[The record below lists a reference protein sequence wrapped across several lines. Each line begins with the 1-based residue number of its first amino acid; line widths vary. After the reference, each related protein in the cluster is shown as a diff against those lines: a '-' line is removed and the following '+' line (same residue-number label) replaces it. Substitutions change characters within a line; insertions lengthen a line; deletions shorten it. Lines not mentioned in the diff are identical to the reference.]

1 MLKKLFISFFVIL
14 ILLLSIALFR
24 TLMHTAGETI
34 FIEEEGNII
43 LINEAQAI
51 KNLAESIKF
60 KTISYQEREKFPQQ
74 EFDNFI
80 AWSSRTYP
88 EFHQA
93 LTLERFEHSLLFKWE
108 GSDSTLAPI
117 LFEGHYDVVPIIP
130 GTEDLWEEGPFAGT
144 VSDNRIWGRGAL
156 DDKSGVIGLMEA
168 ATYLIK
174 NNFQPKRTVYFGFGH
189 DEEIGGSGAALI
201 TEKLRQEGIQLHWSL
216 GEGSFVNKGFIPGVD
231 KLIAPI
237 NVAEKGIMNLMIVAK
252 AEGGHS
258 STPPNKTAVT
268 MLAEALMKLEKEPLP
283 GSLEG
288 LSAAM
293 FDEVSKHMPF
303 SYRFL
308 FANRWL
314 FGSIIDFQMSSSPV
328 INAMIRT
335 TTAPTML
342 NGSIKSNVLP
352 IEASALINF
361 RLHPRD
367 SIESVTDHVRR
378 VVGSEEI
385 EVRSLG
391 GMEASDISSWNS
403 PGFNIVASSLNKT
416 YGDVVSVPGLMIAA
430 SDTRHYSK
438 IADNSFRFNPFLIAP
453 EDMTG
458 FHGTNESIET
468 NSFVIG
474 IKTYVEI
481 IRKGSSN

>member
-1 MLKKLFISFFVIL
+1 MFKKLL
-14 ILLLSIALFR
+14 ILFFAILTALLLAALFR
-24 TLMHTAGETI
+24 TIMHTAVQTKPTEGEV
-34 FIEEEGNII
+34 I
-43 LINEAQAI
+43 LIDEIRAI
-51 KNLAESIKF
+51 ENLAESIKF
-60 KTISYQEREKFPQQ
+60 QTISYQEKEKFPQE
-74 EFDNFI
+74 EFNYFI
-80 AWSSRTYP
+80 EWAAKTYP

-93 LTLERFEHSLLFKWE
+93 LTLEKLGHSLLFKWK
-108 GSDSTLAPI
+108 GSDKTLSPI

-130 GTEDLWEEGPFAGT
+130 GTEDLWDEMPFSGT
-144 VSDNRIWGRGAL
+144 ISNNRIWGRGAL

-174 NNFQPKRTVYFGFGH
+174 NNFQPTRTVYFGFGH
-189 DEEIGGSGAALI
+189 DEEIGGGGAALI
-201 TEKLRQEGIQLHWSL
+201 TEKLREQGIQLHWSL
-216 GEGSFVNKGFIPGVD
+216 GEGSFVNRGFFPGVD

-237 NVAEKGIMNLMIVAK
+237 NVAEKGIMNLLIVAK

-258 STPPNKTAVT
+258 STPPSRTAVT
-268 MLAEALMKLEKEPLP
+268 LLAEALMKLEKEPLP

-288 LSAAM
+288 LSAVM

-314 FGSIIDFQMSSSPV
+314 FGGIIESQMSSSPV

-367 SIESVTDHVRR
+367 TIESVTDHVRR
-378 VVGSEEI
+378 IVGSEDV
-385 EVRSLG
+385 EVRLLG
-391 GMEASDISSWNS
+391 GMEASGISSWNS
-403 PGFNIVASSLNKT
+403 PGFEIVATSLNKV
-416 YGDVVSVPGLMIAA
+416 YGDVISVPGLMIAA

-438 IADNSFRFNPFLIAP
+438 IADNSFRFNPFSIVP

-458 FHGTNESIET
+458 FHGTNESIDID
-468 NSFVIG
+468 SFVAG

-481 IRKGSSN
+481 IREGSSN

>member
-1 MLKKLFISFFVIL
+1 MHTAVQTKPAEGEVIL
-14 ILLLSIALFR
+14 IDEIRA
-24 TLMHTAGETI
+24 
-34 FIEEEGNII
+34 IE
-43 LINEAQAI
+43 
-51 KNLAESIKF
+51 NLAESIKF
-60 KTISYQEREKFPQQ
+60 QTISYQEKEKFPQE
-74 EFDNFI
+74 EFNYFI
-80 AWSSRTYP
+80 EWAAKTYP

-93 LTLERFEHSLLFKWE
+93 LTLEKLGHSLLFKWK
-108 GSDSTLAPI
+108 GSDVTLSPI

-130 GTEDLWEEGPFAGT
+130 GTEDLWDEMPFSGT
-144 VSDNRIWGRGAL
+144 ISNNRIWGRGAL

-174 NNFQPKRTVYFGFGH
+174 NNFQPTRTVYFGFGH
-189 DEEIGGSGAALI
+189 DEEIGGGGAALI
-201 TEKLRQEGIQLHWSL
+201 TEKLREQGIQLHWSL
-216 GEGSFVNKGFIPGVD
+216 GEGSFVNRGFFPGVD

-237 NVAEKGIMNLMIVAK
+237 NVAEKGIMNLLIVAK
-252 AEGGHS
+252 ADGGHS
-258 STPPNKTAVT
+258 STPPSRTAVT
-268 MLAEALMKLEKEPLP
+268 LLAEALMKLEKEPLP

-288 LSAAM
+288 LSAVM

-314 FGSIIDFQMSSSPV
+314 FGGIIESQMSSSPV

-367 SIESVTDHVRR
+367 TIESVTDHVRR
-378 VVGSEEI
+378 IVGSEDV
-385 EVRSLG
+385 EVRLLG
-391 GMEASDISSWNS
+391 GMEASGISSWNS
-403 PGFNIVASSLNKT
+403 PGFEIVATSLNKV
-416 YGDVVSVPGLMIAA
+416 YGDVISVPGLMIAA

-438 IADNSFRFNPFLIAP
+438 IADNSFRFNPFSIVP

-458 FHGTNESIET
+458 FHGTNESIDID
-468 NSFVIG
+468 SFVAG

-481 IRKGSSN
+481 IREGSSN

>member
-1 MLKKLFISFFVIL
+1 MFKKLL
-14 ILLLSIALFR
+14 ILFFAILTALLLAALFR
-24 TLMHTAGETI
+24 TIMHTAVQAKPAEGEV
-34 FIEEEGNII
+34 I
-43 LINEAQAI
+43 LIDEIRAI
-51 KNLAESIKF
+51 ENLAESIKF
-60 KTISYQEREKFPQQ
+60 QTISYQEKEKFPQE
-74 EFDNFI
+74 EFNYFI
-80 AWSSRTYP
+80 EWAAKTYP

-93 LTLERFEHSLLFKWE
+93 LTLEKLGHSLLFKWK
-108 GSDSTLAPI
+108 GSDVTLSPI

-130 GTEDLWEEGPFAGT
+130 GTEDLWDEMPFSGT
-144 VSDNRIWGRGAL
+144 ISNNRIWGRGAL

-174 NNFQPKRTVYFGFGH
+174 NNFQPTRTVYFGFGH
-189 DEEIGGSGAALI
+189 DEEIGGGGAALI
-201 TEKLRQEGIQLHWSL
+201 TEKLREQGIQLHWSL
-216 GEGSFVNKGFIPGVD
+216 GEGSFVNRGFFPGVD

-237 NVAEKGIMNLMIVAK
+237 NVAEKGIMNLLIVAK
-252 AEGGHS
+252 ADGGHS
-258 STPPNKTAVT
+258 STPPSRTAVT
-268 MLAEALMKLEKEPLP
+268 LLAEALMKLEKEPLP

-288 LSAAM
+288 LSAVM

-314 FGSIIDFQMSSSPV
+314 FGGIIESQMSSSPV

-367 SIESVTDHVRR
+367 TIESVTDHVRR
-378 VVGSEEI
+378 VVGSEKV

-391 GMEASDISSWNS
+391 GMEASGISSWNS
-403 PGFNIVASSLNKT
+403 PGFEIVATSLNKV
-416 YGDVVSVPGLMIAA
+416 YGDVISVPGLMIAA

-438 IADNSFRFNPFLIAP
+438 IADNSFRFNPFSIVP

-458 FHGTNESIET
+458 FHGTNESIDID
-468 NSFVIG
+468 SFVAG

-481 IRKGSSN
+481 IREGSSN

>member
-1 MLKKLFISFFVIL
+1 MFKKLL
-14 ILLLSIALFR
+14 ILLFAILIALLLAALFR
-24 TLMHTAGETI
+24 TIMHTAVQAKPAEGEV
-34 FIEEEGNII
+34 I
-43 LINEAQAI
+43 LIDEIRAI
-51 KNLAESIKF
+51 ENLAESIKF
-60 KTISYQEREKFPQQ
+60 QTISYQEKEKFPQE
-74 EFDNFI
+74 EFNYFI
-80 AWSSRTYP
+80 EWAAKTYP

-93 LTLERFEHSLLFKWE
+93 LTLEKLGHSLLFKWK
-108 GSDSTLAPI
+108 GSDVTLSPI

-130 GTEDLWEEGPFAGT
+130 GTEDLWDEMPFSGT
-144 VSDNRIWGRGAL
+144 ISNNRIWGRGAL

-174 NNFQPKRTVYFGFGH
+174 NNFQPTRTVYFGFGH
-189 DEEIGGSGAALI
+189 DEEIGGGGAALI
-201 TEKLRQEGIQLHWSL
+201 TEKLREQGIQLHWSL
-216 GEGSFVNKGFIPGVD
+216 GEGSFVNRGFFPGVD

-237 NVAEKGIMNLMIVAK
+237 NVAEKGIMNLLIVAK
-252 AEGGHS
+252 ADGGHS
-258 STPPNKTAVT
+258 STPPSRTAVT
-268 MLAEALMKLEKEPLP
+268 LLAEALMKLEKEPLP

-288 LSAAM
+288 LSAVM

-314 FGSIIDFQMSSSPV
+314 FGGIIESQMSSSPV

-367 SIESVTDHVRR
+367 TIESVTDHVRR
-378 VVGSEEI
+378 IVGSEEV

-391 GMEASDISSWNS
+391 GMEASGISSWNS
-403 PGFNIVASSLNKT
+403 PGFEIVATSLNKV
-416 YGDVVSVPGLMIAA
+416 YGDVISVPGLMIAA

-438 IADNSFRFNPFLIAP
+438 IADNSFRFNPFSIVP

-458 FHGTNESIET
+458 FHGTNESIDID
-468 NSFVIG
+468 SFVAG

-481 IRKGSSN
+481 IREGSSN

>member
-1 MLKKLFISFFVIL
+1 MFKKLL
-14 ILLLSIALFR
+14 ILFFAILTALLLAALFR
-24 TLMHTAGETI
+24 TIMHTAVQAKPTEGEV
-34 FIEEEGNII
+34 I
-43 LINEAQAI
+43 LIDEIRAI
-51 KNLAESIKF
+51 ENLAESIKF
-60 KTISYQEREKFPQQ
+60 QTISYQEKEKFPQE
-74 EFDNFI
+74 EFNYFI
-80 AWSSRTYP
+80 EWAAKTYP

-93 LTLERFEHSLLFKWE
+93 LTLEKLGHSLLFKWK
-108 GSDSTLAPI
+108 GSDVTLSPI

-130 GTEDLWEEGPFAGT
+130 GTEDLWDEMPFSGT
-144 VSDNRIWGRGAL
+144 ISNNRIWGRGAL

-174 NNFQPKRTVYFGFGH
+174 NNFQPTRTVYFGFGH
-189 DEEIGGSGAALI
+189 DEEIGGGGAALI
-201 TEKLRQEGIQLHWSL
+201 TEKLREQGIQLHWSL
-216 GEGSFVNKGFIPGVD
+216 GEGSFVNRGFFPGVD

-237 NVAEKGIMNLMIVAK
+237 NVAEKGIMNLLIVAK
-252 AEGGHS
+252 ADGGHS
-258 STPPNKTAVT
+258 STPPSRTAVT
-268 MLAEALMKLEKEPLP
+268 LLAEALMKLEKEPLP

-288 LSAAM
+288 LSAVM

-314 FGSIIDFQMSSSPV
+314 FGGIIESQMSSSPV

-367 SIESVTDHVRR
+367 TIESVTDHVRR
-378 VVGSEEI
+378 VVDSEDV

-391 GMEASDISSWNS
+391 GMEASGISSWNS
-403 PGFNIVASSLNKT
+403 PGFEIVATSLNKV
-416 YGDVVSVPGLMIAA
+416 YGDVISVPGLMIAA

-438 IADNSFRFNPFLIAP
+438 IADNSFRFNPFSIVP

-458 FHGTNESIET
+458 FHGTNESIDID
-468 NSFVIG
+468 SFVAG

-481 IRKGSSN
+481 IREGSSN

>member
-1 MLKKLFISFFVIL
+1 
-14 ILLLSIALFR
+14 
-24 TLMHTAGETI
+24 
-34 FIEEEGNII
+34 
-43 LINEAQAI
+43 
-51 KNLAESIKF
+51 
-60 KTISYQEREKFPQQ
+60 
-74 EFDNFI
+74 
-80 AWSSRTYP
+80 
-88 EFHQA
+88 
-93 LTLERFEHSLLFKWE
+93 
-108 GSDSTLAPI
+108 
-117 LFEGHYDVVPIIP
+117 
-130 GTEDLWEEGPFAGT
+130 
-144 VSDNRIWGRGAL
+144 
-156 DDKSGVIGLMEA
+156 
-168 ATYLIK
+168 
-174 NNFQPKRTVYFGFGH
+174 
-189 DEEIGGSGAALI
+189 
-201 TEKLRQEGIQLHWSL
+201 
-216 GEGSFVNKGFIPGVD
+216 
-231 KLIAPI
+231 
-237 NVAEKGIMNLMIVAK
+237 
-252 AEGGHS
+252 
-258 STPPNKTAVT
+258 

-391 GMEASDISSWNS
+391 GMEASDISSWKS

>member
-1 MLKKLFISFFVIL
+1 M
-14 ILLLSIALFR
+14 
-24 TLMHTAGETI
+24 
-34 FIEEEGNII
+34 
-43 LINEAQAI
+43 
-51 KNLAESIKF
+51 
-60 KTISYQEREKFPQQ
+60 
-74 EFDNFI
+74 
-80 AWSSRTYP
+80 
-88 EFHQA
+88 
-93 LTLERFEHSLLFKWE
+93 LFKWK
-108 GSDSTLAPI
+108 GSDERLSPI

-130 GTEDLWEEGPFAGT
+130 GTEDLWEEMPFSGT
-144 VSDNRIWGRGAL
+144 IANNRIWGRGAL

-174 NNFQPKRTVYFGFGH
+174 NNFQPTRTVYFGFGH
-189 DEEIGGSGAALI
+189 DEEIGGGGAALI
-201 TEKLRQEGIQLHWSL
+201 TEKLKEEGIQLHWSL
-216 GEGSFVNKGFIPGVD
+216 GEGSFVNRGFFPGVD

-237 NVAEKGIMNLMIVAK
+237 NVAEKGIMNLLIVAK
-252 AEGGHS
+252 ADGGHS
-258 STPPNKTAVT
+258 STPPSRTAVT
-268 MLAEALMKLEKEPLP
+268 LLAEALMKLEKEPLP

-288 LSAAM
+288 LSAVM
-293 FDEVSKHMPF
+293 FDEVSKNMPF
-303 SYRFL
+303 GYRFL

-314 FGSIIDFQMSSSPV
+314 FGGIIESQMSSSPV

-367 SIESVTDHVRR
+367 TIESVTDHVRR
-378 VVGSEEI
+378 VVGSEEV

-391 GMEASDISSWNS
+391 GMEASGISSWNS
-403 PGFNIVASSLNKT
+403 PGFEIVATSLNKV
-416 YGDVVSVPGLMIAA
+416 YGDVISVPGLMIAA

-438 IADNSFRFNPFLIAP
+438 IADNSFRFNPFSIVP

-458 FHGTNESIET
+458 FHGTNESIEVD
-468 NSFVIG
+468 SFISG

-481 IRKGSSN
+481 ISEGSSN

>member
-1 MLKKLFISFFVIL
+1 MFKKLL
-14 ILLLSIALFR
+14 ILFFAILTALLLAALFR
-24 TLMHTAGETI
+24 TIMHTAVQAKPTEGEV
-34 FIEEEGNII
+34 I
-43 LINEAQAI
+43 LIDEIRAI
-51 KNLAESIKF
+51 ENLAESIKF
-60 KTISYQEREKFPQQ
+60 QTISYQEKEKFPQE
-74 EFDNFI
+74 EFNYFI
-80 AWSSRTYP
+80 EWAAKTYP

-93 LTLERFEHSLLFKWE
+93 LTLEKLGHSLLFKWK
-108 GSDSTLAPI
+108 GSDVTLSPI

-130 GTEDLWEEGPFAGT
+130 GTEDLWDEMPFSGT
-144 VSDNRIWGRGAL
+144 ISNNRIWGRGAL

-174 NNFQPKRTVYFGFGH
+174 NNFQPTRTVYFGFGH
-189 DEEIGGSGAALI
+189 DEEIGGGGAALI
-201 TEKLRQEGIQLHWSL
+201 TEKLREQGIQLHWSL
-216 GEGSFVNKGFIPGVD
+216 GEGSFVNRGFFPGVD

-237 NVAEKGIMNLMIVAK
+237 NVAEKGIMNLLIVAK
-252 AEGGHS
+252 ADGGHS
-258 STPPNKTAVT
+258 STPPSKTAVT
-268 MLAEALMKLEKEPLP
+268 LLAEALMKLEKEPLP

-288 LSAAM
+288 LSAVM

-314 FGSIIDFQMSSSPV
+314 FGGIIESQMSSSPV

-367 SIESVTDHVRR
+367 TIESVTDHVTR
-378 VVGSEEI
+378 VVGSEEV
-385 EVRSLG
+385 EVRLLG
-391 GMEASDISSWNS
+391 GMEASGISSWSS
-403 PGFNIVASSLNKT
+403 PGFEIVAASLNKV
-416 YGDVVSVPGLMIAA
+416 YGDVISVPGLMIAA

-438 IADNSFRFNPFLIAP
+438 IADNSFRFNPFSIVP

-458 FHGTNESIET
+458 FHGTNESIDID
-468 NSFVIG
+468 SFVAG

-481 IRKGSSN
+481 IREGSSN

>member
-1 MLKKLFISFFVIL
+1 MFKKLL
-14 ILLLSIALFR
+14 ILFFAILTALLLAALFR
-24 TLMHTAGETI
+24 TIMHTAVQAKPTEGEV
-34 FIEEEGNII
+34 I
-43 LINEAQAI
+43 LIDEIRAI
-51 KNLAESIKF
+51 ENLAESIKF
-60 KTISYQEREKFPQQ
+60 QTISYQEKEKFPQA
-74 EFDNFI
+74 EFNYFI
-80 AWSSRTYP
+80 EWAAKTYP

-93 LTLERFEHSLLFKWE
+93 LTLEKLGHSLLFKWK
-108 GSDSTLAPI
+108 GSDVTLSPI

-130 GTEDLWEEGPFAGT
+130 GTEDLWDEMPFSGT
-144 VSDNRIWGRGAL
+144 ISNNRIWGRGAL

-174 NNFQPKRTVYFGFGH
+174 NNFQPTRTVYFGFGH
-189 DEEIGGSGAALI
+189 DEEIGGGGAALI
-201 TEKLRQEGIQLHWSL
+201 TEKLREQGIQLHWSL
-216 GEGSFVNKGFIPGVD
+216 GEGSFVNRGFFPGVD

-237 NVAEKGIMNLMIVAK
+237 NVAEKGIMNLLIVAK
-252 AEGGHS
+252 ADGGHS
-258 STPPNKTAVT
+258 STPPSRTAVT
-268 MLAEALMKLEKEPLP
+268 LLAEALMKLEKEPLP

-288 LSAAM
+288 LSAVM

-314 FGSIIDFQMSSSPV
+314 FGGIIESQMSSSPV

-367 SIESVTDHVRR
+367 TIESVTDHVRR
-378 VVGSEEI
+378 VVGSEEV
-385 EVRSLG
+385 EVRLLG
-391 GMEASDISSWNS
+391 GMEASGISSWSS
-403 PGFNIVASSLNKT
+403 PGFEVVAASLNKV
-416 YGDVVSVPGLMIAA
+416 YGDVISVPGLMIAA

-438 IADNSFRFNPFLIAP
+438 IADNSFRFNPFSIVP

-458 FHGTNESIET
+458 FHGTNESIDID
-468 NSFVIG
+468 SFVAG

-481 IRKGSSN
+481 IREGSSN

>member
-1 MLKKLFISFFVIL
+1 MFKKIFTLFFAIL
-14 ILLLSIALFR
+14 ITLLSAALFR
-24 TLMHTAGETI
+24 TFLHTPSQAKSTKGDV
-34 FIEEEGNII
+34 I
-43 LINEAQAI
+43 LIDEIRAI
-51 KNLAESIKF
+51 ENLAESIKF
-60 KTISYQEREKFPQQ
+60 KTISYQEIEKFPQQ
-74 EFDNFI
+74 EFDSFI
-80 AWSSRTYP
+80 EWAAKTYP
-88 EFHQA
+88 EFHQV
-93 LTLERFEHSLLFKWE
+93 LTLEQLEHSLLFKWK
-108 GSDSTLAPI
+108 GSDERLSPI

-130 GTEDLWEEGPFAGT
+130 GTEDLWEEMPFSGT
-144 VSDNRIWGRGAL
+144 IANNRIWGRGAL

-174 NNFQPKRTVYFGFGH
+174 NNFQPTRTVYFGFGH
-189 DEEIGGSGAALI
+189 DEEIGGGGAALI
-201 TEKLRQEGIQLHWSL
+201 TEKLKEEGIQLHWSL
-216 GEGSFVNKGFIPGVD
+216 GEGSFVNRGFFPGVD

-237 NVAEKGIMNLMIVAK
+237 NVAEKGIMNLLIVAK
-252 AEGGHS
+252 ADGGHS
-258 STPPNKTAVT
+258 STPPSRTAVT
-268 MLAEALMKLEKEPLP
+268 LLAEALMKLEKEPLP

-288 LSAAM
+288 LSAVM
-293 FDEVSKHMPF
+293 FDEVSKNMPF
-303 SYRFL
+303 GYRFL

-314 FGSIIDFQMSSSPV
+314 FGGIIESQMSSSPV

-367 SIESVTDHVRR
+367 TIESVTDHVRR
-378 VVGSEEI
+378 VVGSEEV

-391 GMEASDISSWNS
+391 GMEASGISSWNS
-403 PGFNIVASSLNKT
+403 PGFEIVATSLNKV
-416 YGDVVSVPGLMIAA
+416 YGDVISVPGLMIAA

-438 IADNSFRFNPFLIAP
+438 IADNSFRFNPFSIVP

-458 FHGTNESIET
+458 FHGTNESIEVD
-468 NSFVIG
+468 SFISG

-481 IRKGSSN
+481 ISEGSSN

>member
-1 MLKKLFISFFVIL
+1 MLKKFFLSLFT
-14 ILLLSIALFR
+14 ILLALLLVTLFQTFMHVADESKPIAAKGISIDEAKAIQNLSA
-24 TLMHTAGETI
+24 
-34 FIEEEGNII
+34 
-43 LINEAQAI
+43 
-51 KNLAESIKF
+51 SIKF

-80 AWSSRTYP
+80 KWASLTYP
-88 EFHQA
+88 EIHQV
-93 LTLERFEHSLLFKWE
+93 LMLEQFEHSLLFKWE
-108 GSDSTLAPI
+108 GSDATLAPI
-117 LFEGHYDVVPIIP
+117 LFEGHYDVVPVIP
-130 GTEDLWEEGPFAGT
+130 GTEDLWEEMPFAGT
-144 VSDNRIWGRGAL
+144 IAKNRIWGRGAL

-168 ATYLIK
+168 ATYLIQ
-174 NNFQPKRTVYFGFGH
+174 NDFQPKRTIYFSFGH
-189 DEEIGGSGAALI
+189 DEEIGGGGAALI
-201 TEKLRQEGIQLHWSL
+201 TEKLRKEGVQLHWSL
-216 GEGSFVNKGFIPGVD
+216 GEGSFVNRGFFPGVK

-252 AEGGHS
+252 AKGGHS
-258 STPPNKTAVT
+258 STPPKRTAVT
-268 MLAEALMKLEKEPLP
+268 ILAEALVKLEKEPLP

-303 SYRFL
+303 GYRFL

-314 FGSIIDFQMSSSPV
+314 FGGMIDSQISSTPV

-367 SIESVTDHVRR
+367 SINSVTEHVRR
-378 VVGSEEI
+378 VVGSDEV

-391 GMEASDISSWNS
+391 GMEASDISSWTS
-403 PGFNIVASSLNKT
+403 PGFKIVSASLDKI
-416 YGDVVSVPGLMIAA
+416 YGDIVSVPGLMIAA

-438 IADNSFRFNPFLIAP
+438 IADNSFRFNPFSIVP

-458 FHGTNESIET
+458 FHGTNESIDID
-468 NSFVIG
+468 SFVSG
-474 IKTYVEI
+474 VQTYIEI
-481 IRKGSSN
+481 IREGSSS